1 MILVRRKRRRRE
13 KRRSRRRRRRRRRRK
28 RRRSRR
34 RRRRRRRRRLFSRCS
49 WIFRGSPNSPGTIS
63 TSTHERLRANS
74 TYQSAA
80 LSQDVQYTAG
90 TRARDLYKKQPQNS
104 QCPFTE
110 DADASKSLC
119 RLPSGII
126 GCVRHDNQILHT

>member
-1 MILVRRKRRRRE
+1 MM
-13 KRRSRRRRRRRRRRK
+13 
-28 RRRSRR
+28 
-34 RRRRRRRRRLFSRCS
+34 
-49 WIFRGSPNSPGTIS
+49 S

-74 TYQSAA
+74 TYLSAA

-110 DADASKSLC
+110 DADASKSLF

-126 GCVRHDNQILHT
+126 GCVRHDNQILHTYKHHEVHRRAKRSLLNWLCSYFFCILHAYRYTFEYTLLCTNVLLHS